1 MTNFLRD
8 LVALPFPVTD
18 LEPIPVGEDHTKWMD
33 AAKYNAVC
41 QAAVDLRGWVMTG
54 LTPGTYTNVTLIVDA
69 DGRITSA
76 ATGSGSGVPTSR
88 TITATAPIR
97 IDGGGSATLAA
108 DRTLSLAN
116 TAVTP
121 GSYTFSSITVDAQG
135 RITAASSGAP
145 AAIATSGSATDLT
158 SGAVPAAR
166 MPALTGD
173 VTTSAGAVATTIG
186 ANKVTVGML
195 AQAAT
200 LTLLGNNTGG
210 TANISAL
217 TVSQILTMLGVG
229 ASPNP
234 ADLGDGSDG
243 AVVLDGTN
251 TFPWASKVGSV
262 YTMTRPVFATTFTV
276 NAGSTL
282 NTDGWDGRSTG
293 TTTNNGTI
301 SAAGNAASGSTPGAA
316 TWTSAVRVLPAGAA
330 GGTPPAGAGGAS
342 TSAPAVFAT
351 GAAAGGTAGL
361 GGGSPTAGGTGAT
374 GGVGQGGGGGG
385 GGGTSGGGNGAA
397 GGAGGTITASSTLLG
412 DMRQY
417 HNGMTGR
424 QNNSTQFTLG
434 SGGGSGSNA
443 SGQTGAA
450 AGGGGGGMM
459 VWAANAFAGSGT
471 WTVAGGA
478 GGAATGVG
486 AGGGSGGPGG
496 WASFRSI
503 TGSYPTAVKSGGAGG
518 AGSAGTGGIQN
529 GGTGGTGGVGYQ
541 VNL

>member
-1 MTNFLRD
+1 VTNFLRD

-76 ATGSGSGVPTSR
+76 AAGSGGVPTSR

-97 IDGGGSATLAA
+97 IDGGSSADLSAN
-108 DRTLSLAN
+108 RTLSLAN

-186 ANKVTVGML
+186 ANKVTVGMM

-217 TVSQILTMLGVG
+217 TVAQILTMLGVG
-229 ASPNP
+229 ASSPFYFGTGEDG
-234 ADLGDGSDG
+234 AAVFDGST
-243 AVVLDGTN
+243 AVAGCTR
-251 TFPWASKVGSV
+251 SGST
-262 YTMTRPVFATTFTV
+262 YTATREVQYTTATFTTGV
-276 NAGSTL
+276 TFKPSGFEYSIRTLVTPGSGMAFIDTSGG
-282 NTDGWDGRSTG
+282 D
-293 TTTNNGTI
+293 
-301 SAAGNAASGSTPGAA
+301 ASGSTPGAA
-316 TWTSAVRVLPAGAA
+316 PWAAA
-330 GGTPPAGAGGAS
+330 GPLPNGLIGGNGAGGGANGS
-342 TSAPAVFAT
+342 TATKAPRGFTAGA
-351 GAAAGGTAGL
+351 AAAGGGPP
-361 GGGSPTAGGTGAT
+361 GTAGGV
-374 GGVGQGGGGGG
+374 GGPGQGGGGGG
-385 GGGTSGGGNGAA
+385 GSGGAAGAGGLVQLAGAALGDWTTFDNAVRGRQPGDASGTAGAAFSCGTSGG
-397 GGAGGTITASSTLLG
+397 
-412 DMRQY
+412 
-417 HNGMTGR
+417 
-424 QNNSTQFTLG
+424 
-434 SGGGSGSNA
+434 
-443 SGQTGAA
+443 
-450 AGGGGGGMM
+450 
-459 VWAANAFAGSGT
+459 
-471 WTVAGGA
+471 
-478 GGAATGVG
+478 
-486 AGGGSGGPGG
+486 
-496 WASFRSI
+496 
-503 TGSYPTAVKSGGAGG
+503 SGGAGG
-518 AGSAGTGGIQN
+518 AGSGGGGGSGGWQTGRIGAITGSLATITFRSKGGNGGNGPAGSFASGGGGGGAGGIVVLAIGSGITAGSLVIDVSGGSGGSAGAGAGTAVSGSAGGAGMSRI
-529 GGTGGTGGVGYQ
+529 YQ
-541 VNL
+541 